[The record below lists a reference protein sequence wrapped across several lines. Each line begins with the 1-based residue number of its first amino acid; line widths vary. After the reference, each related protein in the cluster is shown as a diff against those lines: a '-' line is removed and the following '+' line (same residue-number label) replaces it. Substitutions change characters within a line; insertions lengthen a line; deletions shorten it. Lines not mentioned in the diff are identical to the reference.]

1 MCIDVEP
8 NIFVSEKAL
17 DNLQNGF
24 DFYDS
29 VEIETHDGT
38 TYNLVKEPK
47 FNRIGKF
54 FFGFDTVKRMNKKVL
69 QKDVKTFNY
78 KGRHFYNDGY
88 RVDF

>member
-1 MCIDVEP
+1 MCLTVEP
-8 NIFVSEKAL
+8 DLYVSNKAIE
-17 DNLQNGF
+17 NLNNGF
-24 DFYDS
+24 DFYDR
-29 VEIETHDGT
+29 VEIETRDGT

-47 FNRIGKF
+47 FNRMGKF

-69 QKDVKTFNY
+69 LQDVEKFTF

>member
-1 MCIDVEP
+1 MCLTVEP
-8 NIFVSEKAL
+8 DLYVSNKAIE
-17 DNLQNGF
+17 NLNNGF

-38 TYNLVKEPK
+38 VYNLTKEPK